1 MKADDGKAPE
11 LGKCPDAPTCQP
23 TLAGDPAVVLA
34 LGFPDPNLFME
45 PPEVHGGRKA
55 FFSFEPPLEA
65 RASTELGSLGLQVE
79 ASDEAGVPGHGVGAS
94 LALALRFHVRVP
106 AGLLGTG
113 LLRRAV
119 AGVGA

>member
-1 MKADDGKAPE
+1 MAKHPNLASVQMPLLVSLPSQAP
-11 LGKCPDAPTCQP
+11 QQ
-23 TLAGDPAVVLA
+23 VVLA